1 MEENATSLQVI
12 FIVKV
17 IVASLVG
24 ALAIKYIAPA
34 IPIPVNGLSA
44 LTIIFT
50 PVIVMMG
57 LFIARGR
64 RDQNNT

>member
-1 MEENATSLQVI
+1 MEKNATNLQVI

-17 IVASLVG
+17 IVASLAG

-44 LTIIFT
+44 LTIIFS
-50 PVIVMMG
+50 PVIVMIG
-57 LFIARGR
+57 VFIVRGR
-64 RDQNNT
+64 RPQNNS